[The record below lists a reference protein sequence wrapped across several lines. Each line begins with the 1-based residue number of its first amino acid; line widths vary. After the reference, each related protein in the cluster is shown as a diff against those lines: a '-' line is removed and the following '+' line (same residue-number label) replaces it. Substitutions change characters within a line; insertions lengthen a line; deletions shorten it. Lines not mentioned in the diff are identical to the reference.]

1 MTTPREATTNPLLTM
16 LKPNSVAVIG
26 ATEEPGSP
34 AAVLLRNL
42 LSSKFIGPIIP
53 VCDTLEE
60 VFDLPVYRSIDTL
73 PLTPDLALICSEPE
87 TIPDYVLDLGRRG
100 VSGAVI
106 MSRGIEALPGDVQ
119 IMLKHAALS
128 AARKYN
134 MRLMGPG
141 SLGLITPSTGI
152 NASLAHADAQPGK
165 IAFITQSDALF
176 TAVLDW
182 ANSRS
187 IGFSH
192 FLSLGEQLDVDFG
205 AMLDLL
211 STDPGT
217 RAILLYIESIRDAR
231 TFMSAARATAR
242 NKPVLI
248 IKAGATPEGARGI
261 RLPPGQAPG
270 LDAVYDAAFRRAGML
285 RVFDIDSMFDSVQ
298 TIARTRPLRGEQ
310 LCILTND
317 AGPGLLAMDF
327 LVQDGGVPAR
337 LTEPTRQALA
347 GQALARPTDNPVC
360 LDPDAE
366 PERYAEAMKH
376 LLKDDHVDALLV
388 MHSPSAAVGGL
399 DVARAVVAVVKKA
412 KRNVF
417 VSWMGGNTAE
427 PARTLFG
434 QENVPIYWTADKA
447 VRAFMH
453 LVRYRRNQD
462 MLMETPPSLP
472 SEFIPDT
479 TTARLIADNVL
490 AGSRRSLSTPEAMDV
505 LAAYHIPAAETR
517 VAATTKGAV
526 SQAEDLGYPVAVK
539 ILSPDVQRKTQ
550 AGGVALDLDS
560 AEAVQEAAM
569 AVVSRVRAYH
579 PEAHIAGF
587 VIQKM
592 SRRPG
597 AFELFIHT
605 GADSVFG
612 PYIRFGQAGPR
623 AGAEVDSAVALP
635 PLNMTLAK
643 ELVSRTQVH
652 AKMAGAEAGAPAV
665 DLGALCLTLV
675 KVSQLIIDVPSIRR
689 MEINPVFADHTG
701 ILALDADI
709 EVAAYSGSGAQR
721 LAIRPYPQELEECV
735 VAKNGRKLHLR
746 PIRPEDEPAH
756 WEFLSRLSLEDI
768 RFRFFGLIRE
778 LPRSEMV
785 RLTQIDYDREMAFIA
800 TAPDPATGKFET
812 LGVVRAMTRP
822 DNQSSEF
829 AIIIRSD
836 LKGLGLGRLL
846 MEKIIRYVKSRGTR
860 YLLGEAMLG
869 NAAMAGLAEAVGFKV
884 KKNTADDIYE
894 FRMFLNPE

>member
-1 MTTPREATTNPLLTM
+1 MTTPREAHANPLQTM

-26 ATEEPGSP
+26 ATEEPGHP

-42 LSSKFIGPIIP
+42 LASKFIGPIIP
-53 VCDTLEE
+53 VHDTLDE

-73 PLTPDLALICSEPE
+73 PLTPDLAVICSDPE
-87 TIPDYVLDLGRRG
+87 SIPDYVLDLGRRG

-119 IMLKHAALS
+119 IMLKDAALS
-128 AARKYN
+128 AARKHF

-141 SLGLITPSTGI
+141 SLGFITPSTGI
-152 NASLAHADAQPGK
+152 NASLAHSDAAPGK

-176 TAVLDW
+176 TTVLDW

-192 FLSLGEQLDVDFG
+192 FISLGDQLDVNFG
-205 AMLDLL
+205 ALLDLL

-217 RAILLYIESIRDAR
+217 RAILLYVESIRDAR

-242 NKPVLI
+242 NKPVLV
-248 IKAGATPEGARGI
+248 IKAGATAEGARGI
-261 RLPPGQAPG
+261 RLPPGQALG

-298 TIARTRPLRGEQ
+298 TIARTRPLRGER
-310 LCILTND
+310 LCILTNG

-327 LVQDGGVPAR
+327 LVQEGGTPSHLA
-337 LTEPTRQALA
+337 EPTRQALA
-347 GQALARPTDNPVC
+347 GLIKELPTDNPVC
-360 LDPDAE
+360 LPADA
-366 PERYAEAMKH
+366 PGAHYAEAMKI

-388 MHSPSAAVGGL
+388 MHAPSAMADNL
-399 DVARAVVAVVKKA
+399 EVARAVAGVAKKA

-417 VSWMGGNTAE
+417 VSWLGGNTAE
-427 PARTLFG
+427 PARQLFG
-434 QENVPIYWTADKA
+434 QEDVPIYWTADKA
-447 VRAFMH
+447 VRSFMH
-453 LVRYRRNQD
+453 LVRYRRNQE
-462 MLMETPPSLP
+462 MLMETPASLP
-472 SEFIPDT
+472 SEFAPDT
-479 TTARLIADNVL
+479 TTARLIVDNVV
-490 AGSRRSLSTPEAMDV
+490 AGGRRHLSVPEAMDI
-505 LAAYHIPAAETR
+505 LTAYQIPAAETR

-526 SQAEDLGYPVAVK
+526 SQAASLGFPVAVK
-539 ILSPDVQRKTQ
+539 ILSPDVVRKTQ

-560 AEAVQEAAM
+560 EDAVHEAAEAV
-569 AVVSRVRAYH
+569 VNRVREFH

-587 VIQKM
+587 VVQKM

-597 AFELFIHT
+597 AFELFIRV
-605 GADSVFG
+605 GADPVFG
-612 PYIRFGQAGPR
+612 PYIRFGQASAR
-623 AGAEVDSAVALP
+623 SGAEVDTAVSLP
-635 PLNMTLAK
+635 PLSMSLAK
-643 ELVSRTQVH
+643 ELLSRTRIY
-652 AKMAGAEAGAPAV
+652 AKMAGLEGAPAV
-665 DLGALCLTLV
+665 DLAALCLTLV
-675 KVSQLIIDVPSIRR
+675 KVSQLIIDVPGIRR
-689 MEINPVFADHTG
+689 LEINPLFADHTG
-701 ILALDADI
+701 VVALDADI
-709 EVAAYSGSGAQR
+709 EAAEYKGAGAQR

-735 VAKNGRKLHLR
+735 VLKNGRKTVLR

-756 WEFLSRLSLEDI
+756 WEFISRLSLDDM
-768 RFRFFGLIRE
+768 RFRFFGMVRE

-800 TAPDPATGKFET
+800 TSPDAVTGRAET

-822 DNQSSEF
+822 DNRSAEF

-846 MEKIIRYVKSRGTR
+846 MEKIIRYVKSRSTK
-860 YLLGEAMLG
+860 YLLGEAMLE
-869 NAAMAGLAEAVGFKV
+869 NSAMAGLAEAVGFKV

-894 FRMFLNPE
+894 FKLLLNPD